1 MTDERILQ
9 RAFRPRARLLQL
21 LGDQL
26 IGSARLALFELVKNA
41 YDADASEVTITFTK
55 LGTPDA
61 AISIRDDGQGMSLD
75 VIENIWLVPGDD
87 HRERARGSAVRSP
100 RFQRLPLG
108 EKGVGRF
115 AVHKLGDT
123 IRLVTRA
130 EGQPECV
137 AEFDWDRLLQETY
150 LTDAEITVRERAPEV
165 FSSGTGTL
173 IEVTR
178 LRSEDWTRGTI
189 RDLYRQVTS
198 IASPFGDRGGNFEVK
213 LEVPEHPE
221 WLATLPGL
229 RQLLE
234 MAPYRFEF
242 DFDGSRLHYRYE
254 FVGIPGVKL
263 EGRISEREEVHF
275 QIPPAD
281 EPDDLDPIDEPRP
294 KRRTRMTADPS
305 TLEGIGRVSGKFH
318 IFDRDKKVLPN
329 YGDTRFLER
338 FLNQNGGVRVYRDGV
353 RVYNYGEPS
362 DDWLGLDLRR
372 VNEPTKRLSRNI
384 TIGVV
389 DLGLAES
396 PGLQEKTNREGF
408 VETAAYERLRRVV
421 LGALWILQVERNLD
435 KERIREVTGGAS
447 EVPQGLAGPLTELR
461 RLARENSV
469 GDVLEPT
476 IRRIEEDY
484 QTLRENF
491 ARSGVSHAGLAIIF
505 HEVER
510 GVRVLTGSIND
521 PSMTIESLR
530 DQAGQLQGVLETSS
544 QLLRNTTTKPGS
556 LRDMVRTAR
565 DLSLLRFRLHGIKL
579 ECPALE
585 DHGPDATATFASGL
599 VLGALTN
606 LIDNA
611 VHWVKVRHPEPG
623 ERRIYV
629 NVIPDYEGGP
639 AIVVADNGTGFLDDP
654 ATMVSPFFT
663 RRPGGS
669 GLGLYFA
676 NLVMDLNEGR
686 LVFPTMDQAEVPD
699 GYDGAVAALVFG
711 RV

>member
-9 RAFRPRARLLQL
+9 RAFKPRARLLQL

-26 IGSARLALFELVKNA
+26 IGSPRLALFELVKNA
-41 YDADASEVTITFTK
+41 YDADASEVTITFTN

-61 AISIRDDGQGMSLD
+61 AISIKDDGQGMSLD

-87 HRERARGSAVRSP
+87 HRQRERGSAVRSP
-100 RFQRLPLG
+100 RFKRLPLG

-115 AVHKLGDT
+115 AVHKLGES

-137 AEFDWDRLLQETY
+137 AEFDWDRLLEETY
-150 LTDAEITVRERAPEV
+150 LSDAEITVRERKPEV
-165 FSSGTGTL
+165 FSSSTGTL

-254 FVGIPGVKL
+254 FVGVPGVKL
-263 EGRISEREEVHF
+263 EGRVAEREEIHF

-281 EPDDLDPIDEPRP
+281 EPDDLDPVDEPRP
-294 KRRTRMTADPS
+294 KRRARITADLS
-305 TLEGIGRVSGKFH
+305 TLEGIGKVSGKFH
-318 IFDRDKKVLPN
+318 IFDRDKKVLAN

-372 VNEPTKRLSRNI
+372 VNEPAKRLSRNI

-421 LGALWILQVERNLD
+421 LGALWILQVERNID

-447 EVPQGLAGPLTELR
+447 DVPQGLAGPLTELR
-461 RLARENSV
+461 RLARENKV

-585 DHGPDATATFASGL
+585 EKGPDATATFASGL

>member
-1 MTDERILQ
+1 M
-9 RAFRPRARLLQL
+9 
-21 LGDQL
+21 
-26 IGSARLALFELVKNA
+26 ALFELVKNA
-41 YDADASEVTITFTK
+41 YDADADEVTITFEK
-55 LGTPDA
+55 LGTLGA
-61 AISIRDDGQGMSLD
+61 TISIRDNGQGMSLD
-75 VIENIWLVPGDD
+75 TIEHVWLVPGHD
-87 HRERARGSAVRSP
+87 HREQERETNVRSP
-100 RFQRLPLG
+100 RYGRLPLG

-115 AVHKLGDT
+115 AVHKLGDS
-123 IRLVTRA
+123 ICLVTRA

-137 AEFDWDRLLQETY
+137 AEFDWDKLLEETF
-150 LTDAEITVRERAPEV
+150 LTDAQITVRERAPEV
-165 FSSGTGTL
+165 FTSATGTL
-173 IEVTR
+173 IEVGR
-178 LRSEDWTRGTI
+178 LRTDDWTRGEI

-198 IASPFGDRGGNFEVK
+198 IASPFGDRVGDFEVK
-213 LEVPEHPE
+213 LEVPDHPE
-221 WLATLPGL
+221 WLATLPSVQ
-229 RQLLE
+229 QLLE

-254 FVGIPGVKL
+254 FVGVPGLRL
-263 EGRISEREEVHF
+263 EKRVVERDEPHF
-275 QIPPAD
+275 QIPPAE
-281 EPDDLDPIDEPRP
+281 EPDDLDPVDQPRP
-294 KRRTRMTADPS
+294 KRRNRITADNS
-305 TLEGIGRVSGKFH
+305 TLDGIGKVAGQFH
-318 IFDRDKKVLPN
+318 IFDRDKKILPF

-338 FLNQNGGVRVYRDGV
+338 YLNQNGGVRVYRDGM

-362 DDWLGLDLRR
+362 DDWLGMDLRR

-384 TIGVV
+384 TIGVI

-396 PGLQEKTNREGF
+396 HALHEKTNREGF
-408 VETAAYERLRRVV
+408 VETDAFGRLQRVV
-421 LGALWILQVERNLD
+421 LGALWVLQVERNID
-435 KERIREVTGGAS
+435 KERIRELTGGVS
-447 EVPQGLAGPLTELR
+447 DVPQGVDEPLAELR
-461 RLARENSV
+461 RLARENSI
-469 GDVLEPT
+469 GEILEPT
-476 IRRIEEDY
+476 IRKIEEDY

-521 PSMTIESLR
+521 PDMTIESIR

-544 QLLRNTTTKPGS
+544 QLLRNTTSKPGS
-556 LRDMVRTAR
+556 LRNVVRTAR

-585 DHGPDATATFASGL
+585 ENGPDATATFASGL

-611 VHWVKVRHPEPG
+611 VHWVKVRHPEPA

-629 NVIPDYEGGP
+629 NVVPDYEGGP

-654 ATMVSPFFT
+654 ATMARPFFT

-686 LVFPTMDQAEVPD
+686 LVFPTMDQAEVPE

-711 RV
+711 RR